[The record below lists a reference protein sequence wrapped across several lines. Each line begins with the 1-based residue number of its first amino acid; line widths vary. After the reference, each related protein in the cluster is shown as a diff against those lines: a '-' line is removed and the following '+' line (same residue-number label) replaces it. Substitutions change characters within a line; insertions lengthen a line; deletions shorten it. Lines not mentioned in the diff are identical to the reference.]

1 MNVET
6 TNKILLLVLSVMNG
20 NELLVWRVGG
30 GGGGG
35 RHHFRGV
42 Q

>member
-30 GGGGG
+30 GDTISGEFSS
-35 RHHFRGV
+35 H
-42 Q
+42 